1 MSGAFSSV
9 GVPMSDSYD
18 LVVIGAG
25 SGGVRA
31 ARIAGGYGARVAVV
45 EEYRV
50 GGTCVIRGCVPK
62 KLFVYGA
69 RFRELFELAPTF
81 GWTVEASFDW
91 PTLLANK
98 DREIERLEKAYVS
111 GLDGAKVDIIRDRAV
126 LTGPHTVRLRSGRQ
140 LTAKT
145 ILVATGARPFVP
157 DIPGRELGI
166 TSNEAFHL
174 PKLPHSILIEGG
186 GYVAVEFA
194 TIFAGLGVAT
204 TLVYRGDRVL
214 RGFDEDMREGLDAG
228 LQSRGI
234 RLIYQTNVRGL
245 RQAGD
250 DIVASFSDGV
260 DAPVRAVMF
269 ATGRSPNTAGLG
281 LEAAGVTTDDYGAIA
296 VDEFSQTSVPSI
308 YAVGDVTNRAQLTPI
323 AIREGHAFADTVF
336 GGRPTAV
343 DHSLIGTAVFADPEV
358 ATVGLTEHDAAT
370 HGDIDVYVAR
380 FRPMMSTLSAKSERM
395 IMKLITL
402 RDGGKVLGVH
412 ILGPGAAEI
421 VQMAAI
427 PMSMGATKADFDRA
441 IAMHPTAAEELVTF
455 KKPTYVYRD
464 GVKL

>member
-1 MSGAFSSV
+1 
-9 GVPMSDSYD
+9 MSDLDYD

-31 ARIAGGYGARVAVV
+31 ARIAGGYGAKVAIV

-69 RFRELFELAPTF
+69 RFKDLFEIAPSF

-98 DREIERLEKAYVS
+98 DKEIDRLEKAYVS
-111 GLDGAKVDIIRDRAV
+111 GLDGAKVEIIRDRAV
-126 LTGPHTVRLRSGRQ
+126 LTGPNSVKLRSGRE

-145 ILVATGARPFVP
+145 ILVATGARPYVP

-174 PKLPHSILIEGG
+174 EKLPHSILIEGG

-204 TLVYRGDRVL
+204 TIVYRGDKVL
-214 RGFDEDMREGLDAG
+214 RGFDQDLRDGLDAG
-228 LQSRGI
+228 LTSRGI
-234 RLIYQTNVRGL
+234 RIIYQTNVKAL
-245 RQAGD
+245 RKAGD
-250 DIVASFSDGV
+250 DIAVSFSDGV
-260 DAPVRAVMF
+260 DAPFGAVMF
-269 ATGRSPNTAGLG
+269 ATGRSPNIHGLG
-281 LEAAGVTTDDYGAIA
+281 LEALGVKTNHFNAIE
-296 VDEFSQTSVPSI
+296 VDAYSRTSVPSI

-336 GGRPTAV
+336 GGKPTAV
-343 DHSLIGTAVFADPEV
+343 DHSLIGTAVFAEPEV
-358 ATVGLTEHDAAT
+358 ATVGLSEHDAAT
-370 HGDIDVYVAR
+370 HGDIDVYVTR
-380 FRPMMSTLSAKSERM
+380 FRPMMNTLSGKSERM

-402 RDGGKVLGVH
+402 KDGGKVLGVH
-412 ILGPGAAEI
+412 ILGPGAGEI
-421 VQMAAI
+421 IQMAAI
-427 PMSMGATKADFDRA
+427 PMTMGATKADFDRV

-455 KKPTYVYRD
+455 KKPGYVYRD
-464 GVKL
+464 GKKV

>member
-1 MSGAFSSV
+1 
-9 GVPMSDSYD
+9 MSDSYD

-31 ARIAGGYGARVAVV
+31 ARIAGGYGARVAII

-69 RFRELFELAPTF
+69 RFRELFDLAPTF

-98 DREIERLEKAYVS
+98 DKEIDRLEKAYVS

-126 LTGPHTVRLRSGRQ
+126 LAGPNRVTLGSGRE

-145 ILVATGARPFVP
+145 ILIATGARPFVP

-174 PKLPHSILIEGG
+174 AKLPHSILIEGG

-204 TLVYRGDRVL
+204 TIVYRGEQVL
-214 RGFDEDMREGLDAG
+214 RGFDHDMREGLEAG
-228 LQSRGI
+228 LQTRGI
-234 RLIYQTNVRGL
+234 RLIYQTRIEAL

-260 DAPVRAVMF
+260 DAPFGAVMF
-269 ATGRSPNTAGLG
+269 ATGRSPNSTALG
-281 LEAAGVTTDDYGAIA
+281 LEAAGVATDGYGAIK
-296 VDEFSQTSVPSI
+296 VDAFSQTTVPSI

-336 GGRPTAV
+336 GDKPTAV

-358 ATVGLTEHDAAT
+358 ATVGLAEHDAAT

-380 FRPMMSTLSAKSERM
+380 FRPMMNTLSGKSERM

-402 RDGGKVLGVH
+402 RDDGKVLGVH

-427 PMSMGATKADFDRA
+427 PMAMGATKADFDRA

-464 GVKL
+464 GAKV

>member
-1 MSGAFSSV
+1 
-9 GVPMSDSYD
+9 MSDSYD

-31 ARIAGGYGARVAVV
+31 ARIASGHGARVAIV

-62 KLFVYGA
+62 KLFVYGS
-69 RFRELFELAPTF
+69 RFRDLFEIAPSF
-81 GWTVEASFDW
+81 GWTVDATFDW

-98 DREIERLEKAYVS
+98 DKEIDRLEKAYVS
-111 GLDGAKVDIIRDRAV
+111 GLEGAKVDIIRDRAT
-126 LTGPHTVRLRSGRQ
+126 LAGPNTVRLRSGRD

-145 ILVATGARPFVP
+145 ILVATGARPYVP

-174 PKLPHSILIEGG
+174 EKLPHSILIEGG

-194 TIFAGLGVAT
+194 TIFSGLGVAT
-204 TLVYRGDRVL
+204 TIVYRGDMVL
-214 RGFDEDMREGLDAG
+214 RGFDQDMREGLDAG

-234 RLIYQTNVRGL
+234 RVIYQTSIKAL

-250 DIVASFSDGV
+250 DVVASFSDGV
-260 DAPVRAVMF
+260 DAPFGAVMF
-269 ATGRSPNTAGLG
+269 ATGRSPNISDLG
-281 LEAAGVTTDDYGAIA
+281 LQQVGVKTNHFNAIE
-296 VDEFSQTSVPSI
+296 VDAYSQTSVPSI

-336 GGRPTAV
+336 GGKPTAV
-343 DHSLIGTAVFADPEV
+343 DHSLIGTAVFSEPEV
-358 ATVGLTEHDAAT
+358 ATIGLSEHDAAT

-380 FRPMMSTLSAKSERM
+380 FRPMMNTLSLKSERM

-412 ILGPGAAEI
+412 ILGPGAGEI

-427 PMSMGATKADFDRA
+427 PMAMGATKADFDRA
-441 IAMHPTAAEELVTF
+441 VAMHPTAAEELVTF
-455 KKPTYVYRD
+455 KKPSYVYRD
-464 GVKL
+464 GQKV

>member
-1 MSGAFSSV
+1 
-9 GVPMSDSYD
+9 MSDSYD

-31 ARIAGGYGARVAVV
+31 ARVAGNHGARVAIV

-69 RFRELFELAPTF
+69 RFKDLFEIAPSF
-81 GWTVEASFDW
+81 GWTVDASFDW

-98 DREIERLEKAYVS
+98 DKEIDRLEKAYVS
-111 GLDGAKVDIIRDRAV
+111 GLDGAKVEIIRDRAV
-126 LTGPHTVRLRSGRQ
+126 LTGPNAVKLRSGRE

-145 ILVATGARPFVP
+145 ILVATGAHPYVP

-174 PKLPHSILIEGG
+174 EKLPHSILIEGG

-204 TLVYRGDRVL
+204 TIVYRGDCVL
-214 RGFDEDMREGLDAG
+214 RGFDQDLREGLDAG

-234 RLIYQTNVRGL
+234 KLIYQTNVKAL
-245 RQAGD
+245 RKAGD
-250 DIVASFSDGV
+250 DIVVSFSDGV
-260 DAPVRAVMF
+260 DAPFGAVMF
-269 ATGRSPNTAGLG
+269 ATGRTPNIHGLG
-281 LEAAGVTTDDYGAIA
+281 LEAVGVKTNHFNAIE
-296 VDEFSQTSVPSI
+296 VDGYSRTAVPSI

-323 AIREGHAFADTVF
+323 AIREGQAFADTVF
-336 GGRPTAV
+336 GGRPTEV
-343 DHSLIGTAVFADPEV
+343 DHSLIGTAVFAEPEV
-358 ATVGLTEHDAAT
+358 ATVGLAEHDAAT
-370 HGDIDVYVAR
+370 HGDIDVYVTR
-380 FRPMMSTLSAKSERM
+380 FRPMMNTLSGKSERM
-395 IMKLITL
+395 MMKLITL
-402 RDGGKVLGVH
+402 KDGGKVLGVH

-421 VQMAAI
+421 IQMAAI
-427 PMSMGATKADFDRA
+427 PMAMNATKADFDRA

-455 KKPTYVYRD
+455 KKPSYVYR
-464 GVKL
+464 GGQKQ

>member
-1 MSGAFSSV
+1 MTD
-9 GVPMSDSYD
+9 DSYD

-31 ARIAGGYGARVAVV
+31 ARVAGNHGARVAVV

-69 RFRELFELAPTF
+69 RFKELFELAPTF

-98 DREIERLEKAYVS
+98 DKEIDRLEKAYVA
-111 GLDGAKVDIIRDRAV
+111 GLDGAKVEIFRDRAV
-126 LTGPHTVRLRSGRQ
+126 LSGPNSVKLRSGRE

-145 ILVATGARPFVP
+145 ILVATGAHPYIP
-157 DIPGRELGI
+157 DIPGKELGI

-174 PKLPHSILIEGG
+174 ETLPHSILIEGG

-194 TIFAGLGVAT
+194 TIFAGLGVST
-204 TLVYRGDRVL
+204 TIVYRGDRVI
-214 RGFDEDMREGLDAG
+214 RGFDEDLREGLEAG

-234 RLIYQTNVRGL
+234 RLIYQTSVKAL
-245 RQAGD
+245 RKAGD

-260 DAPVRAVMF
+260 DAPFGAVMF
-269 ATGRSPNTAGLG
+269 ATGRTPNIKGLG
-281 LEAAGVTTDDYGAIA
+281 LEAVGVKTNHFNAIE
-296 VDEFSQTSVPSI
+296 VDGYSQTAVPSI

-323 AIREGHAFADTVF
+323 AIREGQAFADTVF
-336 GGRPTAV
+336 GGRPTEV
-343 DHSLIGTAVFADPEV
+343 DHSLIGTAVFAEPEV
-358 ATVGLTEHDAAT
+358 ATIGLAEHDAAT

-380 FRPMMSTLSAKSERM
+380 FRPMMNTLSGKSERM

-402 RDGGKVLGVH
+402 KDGGKVLGVH
-412 ILGPGAAEI
+412 VLGPSAAEI
-421 VQMAAI
+421 IQMAAI
-427 PMSMGATKADFDRA
+427 PMAMGASKADFDRA

-455 KKPTYVYRD
+455 KKPTHIYRN
-464 GVKL
+464 GAKV